1 MTKKKYRQQS
11 DTTPLS
17 ESASSSSSSSSFSS
31 SSSSSS
37 SVPVSHSD
45 DEGNVVIDTTTDAPA
60 TNYEPIPEVV
70 ELESSSVQDPGPVA
84 ESPESSEIGLVSVPM
99 PEIALLEPALELAL
113 ERVLEP
119 VPALAPECVLE
130 PVPVPVLASEPIAPS
145 QALVADADPNADA
158 VGVSEPLSVRVL
170 DSSSSST
177 TNTTST
183 PTPNTTSKWIQ
194 FKSWFSKCCRAC
206 CCCCC
211 CCHRHRSRH
220 SK

>member
-17 ESASSSSSSSSFSS
+17 ESSD
-31 SSSSSS
+31 S

-60 TNYEPIPEVV
+60 PIYGPIPELV
-70 ELESSSVQDPGPVA
+70 ELESSSLSSPSSPSVQDPGPGPVT
-84 ESPESSEIGLVSVPM
+84 ESSPESSDLVLASVP
-99 PEIALLEPALELAL
+99 ELAL
-113 ERVLEP
+113 ERVLESVP
-119 VPALAPECVLE
+119 VLAPERVLE
-130 PVPVPVLASEPIAPS
+130 PAPVPASEPIAPS
-145 QALVADADPNADA
+145 QAP
-158 VGVSEPLSVRVL
+158 GVSEQPLSVLVL

-177 TNTTST
+177 TNTTPTSSS
-183 PTPNTTSKWIQ
+183 TPNTTSTSKWIQ

-211 CCHRHRSRH
+211 CCHRRRNRDAGVTS
-220 SK
+220 S

>member
-17 ESASSSSSSSSFSS
+17 ESSA
-31 SSSSSS
+31 S

-70 ELESSSVQDPGPVA
+70 ELESSSSSSVQDPVPGPVA
-84 ESPESSEIGLVSVPM
+84 ESPESSDLV
-99 PEIALLEPALELAL
+99 PAPELAL

-119 VPALAPECVLE
+119 VP
-130 PVPVPVLASEPIAPS
+130 VPASEPIAPS
-145 QALVADADPNADA
+145 QDAAP
-158 VGVSEPLSVRVL
+158 GVSEPLSVLVL
-170 DSSSSST
+170 DSSSSSST

-211 CCHRHRSRH
+211 CHRRHRRH

>member
-17 ESASSSSSSSSFSS
+17 ESSFI
-31 SSSSSS
+31 
-37 SVPVSHSD
+37 PVSHSD
-45 DEGNVVIDTTTDAPA
+45 DEGNVIIDTTTDAPA
-60 TNYEPIPEVV
+60 PIYEPIPEVV
-70 ELESSSVQDPGPVA
+70 ELESSSSPSSVQDPGPVA
-84 ESPESSEIGLVSVPM
+84 ESSPESADLVPAPVPELALERVLESVPV
-99 PEIALLEPALELAL
+99 PELAL

-119 VPALAPECVLE
+119 A
-130 PVPVPVLASEPIAPS
+130 PVPASEPIAPS
-145 QALVADADPNADA
+145 QDASP
-158 VGVSEPLSVRVL
+158 GVSEPLSVRVL

-211 CCHRHRSRH
+211 CCHRRRSSRDDTPR
-220 SK
+220 